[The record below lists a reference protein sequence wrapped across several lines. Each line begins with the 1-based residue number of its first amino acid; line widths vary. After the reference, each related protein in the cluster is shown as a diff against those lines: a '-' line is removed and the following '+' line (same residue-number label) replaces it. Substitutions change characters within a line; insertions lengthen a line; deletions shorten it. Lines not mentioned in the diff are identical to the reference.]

1 MIDYF
6 NEKDT
11 GEMIMK
17 TFEKELLHQFDGLYN
32 FRDIGGFKTLSGRTM
47 KTGILFRS
55 DELSRLSLKD
65 LERINQLNIKSIC
78 DLRTPHEQRS
88 KPSRIRIE
96 QGIEV
101 INISIH
107 DKSQEFTRLEFFKF
121 LVSKSSTID
130 FEKIMRDL
138 YYNMAFVSHEQ
149 INKVITLL
157 SEQNNVPAL
166 IHCTGGKDRT
176 GFISAVI
183 QLLVGVPYQTVLN
196 DYLLSNDLIAP
207 RMKKVEKFIRWMSLF
222 QVSPDRIKPML
233 EVRREYL
240 DDIYNDI
247 MKNYGGI
254 EDYLCQV
261 CHIEQNRLQNLKYL
275 LLE

>member
-1 MIDYF
+1 
-6 NEKDT
+6 
-11 GEMIMK
+11 MK
-17 TFEKELLHQFDGLYN
+17 PFEKELLHQFDGLYN
-32 FRDIGGFKTLSGRTM
+32 FRDIGGVKTLNGRKM
-47 KTGILFRS
+47 KTGVLFRS
-55 DELSRLSLKD
+55 DELSRLSHQD
-65 LERINQLNIKSIC
+65 LEKISQLNIKSIC
-78 DLRTPHEQRS
+78 DLRTSREQKS
-88 KPSRIRIE
+88 KPSRIGVE
-96 QGIEV
+96 QGIKI

-138 YYNMAFVSHEQ
+138 YYNMAFVSHGQ

-233 EVRREYL
+233 EVRHEYL
-240 DDIYNDI
+240 DDIYNEI
-247 MKNYGGI
+247 KRKYGSI
-254 EDYLCQV
+254 ENYLCQA
-261 CHIEQNRLQNLKYL
+261 CHVEQNRLQNLKYL